1 VSLRT
6 LQRLFNAQEL
16 TVSSWIRARRLD
28 RCRRDLLNP
37 ALRGLSIQA
46 VAARWAFTQGAHFS
60 RAFKQAYG
68 VSPQAYRDR
77 GLT

>member
-1 VSLRT
+1 MGRPAT
-6 LQRLFNAQEL
+6 LIDTLP
-16 TVSSWIRARRLD
+16 IYGRASGGRRV
-28 RCRRDLLNP
+28 
-37 ALRGLSIQA
+37 AGLST
-46 VAARWAFTQGAHFS
+46 FTRGAHFS